1 MNNIAII
8 DIGSNSMRV
17 VIYELSNNNS
27 FKIIDEEK
35 RMVRLG
41 EYIDKDDYLSDEG
54 INKLIISLEF
64 FKVICRNNDV
74 EEYIVV
80 ATEAIRRSKNQKA
93 ILDLVKEKLDLDIR
107 ILSGEEESIY
117 GYMAVKCTI
126 DFDNALLIDIG
137 GSSMEISLIKDGNPE
152 NVISLPYGS
161 IPLTKKFPF
170 KSAATT
176 EDKLELKEFLYKQ
189 FDKLPWLKKGMHLPV
204 IGIGG
209 ASRAIGKIQKKSI
222 DYPFDVLHNY
232 SLSKDDVEEVFE
244 KVTSLNL
251 SDKYKVKGLPRERAD
266 IFTAPLG
273 AINSLMSYC
282 KSKDFIISQYGL
294 REGVIYERVL
304 GTNIQDL
311 DILDYS
317 IKRIIT
323 NQGLNKEHSEKIWRL
338 CALLSN
344 KLELTNWEEKL
355 LKAASKLHDIG
366 VNVSIKHNYKHS
378 FYMILNSEICGLTHI
393 EILMVS
399 YIIGLSGKL
408 DMKLS
413 SDYKSLI
420 SKDNFLICKKL
431 SILLVISNNLDR
443 YFYDNLKDIEI
454 SNDSNSL
461 TIMLPSSS
469 VKYIE
474 DYSGSDVKT
483 NFKKSFDKDFIIT

>member
-1 MNNIAII
+1 
-8 DIGSNSMRV
+8 
-17 VIYELSNNNS
+17 L
-27 FKIIDEEK
+27 K
-35 RMVRLG
+35 
-41 EYIDKDDYLSDEG
+41 
-54 INKLIISLEF
+54 F

-80 ATEAIRRSKNQKA
+80 ATEAIRRSKNQKT
-93 ILDLVKEKLDLDIR
+93 ILDIVKEKIGLNIR

-117 GYMAVKCTI
+117 GYIAVKCTI
-126 DFDNALLIDIG
+126 DLDNALLIDIG
-137 GSSMEISLIKDGNPE
+137 GSSMEISLIKDGNAE
-152 NVISLPYGS
+152 NVVSLPFGS

-176 EDKLELKEFLYKQ
+176 EEKLELKEFLYNQ
-189 FDKLPWLKKGMHLPV
+189 FDKLPWLKKGIHFPI

-209 ASRAIGKIQKKSI
+209 ASRAIGKIQNKSI
-222 DYPFDVLHNY
+222 DYPLDVLHNY
-232 SLSKDDVEEVFE
+232 SISKDDVEAVFE
-244 KVTSLNL
+244 KITSLDL
-251 SDKYKVKGLPRERAD
+251 TDKYKVKGLPRERAD

-273 AINSLMSYC
+273 TINALMSYC
-282 KSKDFIISQYGL
+282 KSNEFIISQYGL

-304 GTNIQDL
+304 GKNIKNL
-311 DILDYS
+311 NILNYS

-323 NQGLNKEHSEKIWRL
+323 NQGLNKEHSEKIWEL

-344 KLELTNWEEKL
+344 KLELTSWEKKL
-355 LKAASKLHDIG
+355 LKVAAKLHDIG

-399 YIIGLSGKL
+399 YIIALNGKL

-413 SDYKSLI
+413 LDYKSLI
-420 SKDNFLICKKL
+420 SKGYFLLCKKL
-431 SILLVISNNLDR
+431 SLLLVISSNLDR

-454 SNDSNSL
+454 SNNSKSL
-461 TIMLPSSS
+461 RIMLPSSS
-469 VKYIE
+469 VEYIE

-483 NFKKSFDKDFIIT
+483 AFKKSFGKDLIIT

>member
-17 VIYELSNNNS
+17 VIYELSKNTS

-41 EYIDKDDYLSDEG
+41 QYIDKDDYLSEEG

-80 ATEAIRRSKNQKA
+80 ATEAIRRSKNQKT
-93 ILDLVKEKLDLDIR
+93 ILGIVKEKIGLDIR

-117 GYMAVKCTI
+117 GYIAVKCTI
-126 DFDNALLIDIG
+126 DFDNALLVDIG
-137 GSSMEISLIKDGNPE
+137 GSSMEISLIKDGNQQ
-152 NVISLPYGS
+152 NVVSLPLGS

-170 KSAATT
+170 NSAATT
-176 EDKLELKEFLYKQ
+176 EEKLELKEFLYKE
-189 FDKLPWLKKGMHLPV
+189 FNKLPWLKKGMYLPV

-222 DYPFDVLHNY
+222 DYPLDVLHNY

-244 KVTSLNL
+244 KITSLSL
-251 SDKYKVKGLPRERAD
+251 FDKYKVKGLPRERAD

-273 AINSLMSYC
+273 AINTLMSYC
-282 KSKDFIISQYGL
+282 KSNEFIISQYGL

-304 GTNIQDL
+304 GRNIKNL
-311 DILDYS
+311 SILDYS
-317 IKRIIT
+317 VKRIIT
-323 NQGLNKEHSEKIWRL
+323 NQGLNKEHSKKIWEL

-355 LKAASKLHDIG
+355 LKVASKLHDIG

-399 YIIGLSGKL
+399 YIIALSGKL

-413 SDYKSLI
+413 LDYKPLI
-420 SKDNFLICKKL
+420 SKDYFLICKKL
-431 SILLVISNNLDR
+431 SLLLVISNNLDR

-454 SNDSNSL
+454 LNDSKSL
-461 TIMLPSSS
+461 RIMLPFSS
-469 VKYIE
+469 VEYME
-474 DYSGSDVKT
+474 DYSGSDVKIA
-483 NFKKSFDKDFIIT
+483 FQKSFEKDFIIT